1 MRDTPP
7 TPFANLGRKMPWVRP
22 FLPIRRL
29 DRIYAGALTHVE
41 GNVFDGILREMDVE
55 YTVREGE
62 LRHVPPTGPAVVF
75 ANHPFGMLDG
85 ILMASM
91 LLRLRPDVKLLANQL
106 LGCMEELSLHCI
118 LVDNMMGEGHEAAN
132 RRGIRE
138 ALDWVKQ
145 GHMLIVFPAG
155 EVASWSRH
163 HRRVLD
169 PQWNRNM
176 ARIARMAGA
185 TSVPAYISGKNSVG
199 FHLAGMIN
207 PRLRTLFLPHELIN
221 KRGRR
226 MEIRIGAPV
235 ESATLKAIHDDDKAI
250 DLLRWN
256 SSLLSLRDRIRSPR
270 TRFLPTNW
278 QPKHAVARP
287 QDPAVLEGE
296 LKALP
301 PEALLQSAGKMSVY
315 ALSSKQAPKIVRE
328 LGRLRELTFRASG
341 EGTGKARDLDRFD
354 VYYTHLV
361 LWNEERKEI
370 AGAYRICN
378 VQDVVRRYG
387 MRGLYTTTLFRF
399 QPKFF
404 AKVGPALELG
414 RSFVA
419 LDYQRQYAPLLIL
432 WKGIGAYLVRHP
444 ETPMLFGAVSISADY
459 SPASREVLT
468 SYLSAHTVD
477 AELLKMLKPK
487 HPPRISAEDVHE
499 PEMFAR
505 VYSLDDISDWVSMF
519 ESDGKGVPVLV
530 KHYMKLGGKFLG
542 FNVDAKFSNVLDGLL
557 IVDLR
562 QAKPDLL
569 ARYFGKEGAAS
580 FLRLYKSSK
589 SPEGQQ
595 QLASNIPGGDCGD
608 VRE

>member
-1 MRDTPP
+1 MPRSAIPEDTPA
-7 TPFANLGRKMPWVRP
+7 PFAKLGKQIPWARP
-22 FLPIRRL
+22 FMPIRRL
-29 DRIYAGALTHVE
+29 DRIYASALANPK
-41 GNVFDGILREMDVE
+41 GSVFDAILSVMDVE
-55 YTVREGE
+55 YTVRDGD
-62 LRHVPPTGPAVVF
+62 LKHVPLEGAAVVF

-85 ILMASM
+85 ILMASLM
-91 LLRLRPDVKLLANQL
+91 LRLRPDVKLLANQL
-106 LGCMEELSLHCI
+106 LGCMDELKQYCV

-176 ARIARMAGA
+176 AGIARMTGA
-185 TSVPAYISGKNSVG
+185 KSVPAFISGTNSVG

-226 MEIRIGAPV
+226 MEVRIGAPV
-235 ESATLKAIHDDDKAI
+235 EGETLKAISDDEKAI

-256 SSLLSLRDRIRSPR
+256 SSLLSLRDRIGSPR
-270 TRFLPTNW
+270 VRFFQGRW
-278 QPKHAVARP
+278 QPKHAIPPAE
-287 QDPAVLEGE
+287 DPAVLLRE
-296 LKALP
+296 LQSLP
-301 PEALLQSAGKMSVY
+301 PDALLEAVGKMRVY
-315 ALSSKQAPKIVRE
+315 ALSSRQAPRIVRE
-328 LGRLRELTFRASG
+328 IGRLREITFRASG

-354 VYYTHLV
+354 AYYTHLV
-361 LWNEERKEI
+361 LWNDERQEI
-370 AGAYRICN
+370 AGAYRVCN
-378 VQDVVRRYG
+378 VQHVLHRYG
-387 MRGLYTTTLFRF
+387 MRGLYTATLFRF

-414 RSFVA
+414 RSFVH
-419 LDYQRQYAPLLIL
+419 LDYQRQYAPLLVL
-432 WKGIGAYLVRHP
+432 WKGIGSYLVRHP
-444 ETPMLFGAVSISADY
+444 ETPVLFGAVSISADY

-477 AELLKMLKPK
+477 AELLEMLRPK
-487 HPPRISAEDVHE
+487 NPPRAAAENVQE
-499 PEMFAR
+499 PEVFSR
-505 VYSLDDISDWVSMF
+505 VFTIDDISDWVSMF

-530 KHYMKLGGKFLG
+530 RHYMKLGGKFLG

-557 IVDLR
+557 LVDLR
-562 QAKPDLL
+562 LAKPELL
-569 ARYFGKEGAAS
+569 ARYLGKQGSAE
-580 FLRLYKSSK
+580 FLSLH
-589 SPEGQQ
+589 SPKATSE
-595 QLASNIPGGDCGD
+595 
-608 VRE
+608 VR

>member
-1 MRDTPP
+1 MIHSRMTEDTPS
-7 TPFANLGRKMPWVRP
+7 PFAKLGKQIPWARP

-29 DRIYAGALTHVE
+29 DRIYAGALDHPE
-41 GNVFDGILREMDVE
+41 GSVFDGILREMDVE
-55 YTVREGE
+55 YSVRDADLKHIPLE
-62 LRHVPPTGPAVVF
+62 GPAIIF
-75 ANHPFGMLDG
+75 SNHPFGMLDG
-85 ILMASM
+85 ILMASLM
-91 LLRLRPDVKLLANQL
+91 LRMRPDVKLLANQL
-106 LGCMEELSLHCI
+106 LGCMDELSKHCI

-138 ALDWVKQ
+138 ALEWVKQ

-163 HRRVLD
+163 HHRVLD

-176 ARIARMAGA
+176 ARIARMTGA
-185 TSVPAYISGKNSVG
+185 KSVPAFLSGTNSVG

-207 PRLRTLFLPHELIN
+207 PRLRTLFLPHELLN

-235 ESATLKAIHDDDKAI
+235 EGETLKAIHDDDKAI

-256 SSLLSLRDRIRSPR
+256 SSLLALRDRIGSPR
-270 TRFLPTNW
+270 TRFFTANW
-278 QPKHAVARP
+278 QPKQDVA
-287 QDPAVLEGE
+287 PAENPTVLLSE
-296 LKALP
+296 LQSLGA
-301 PEALLQSAGKMSVY
+301 EALLESAGKFRVY
-315 ALSSKQAPKIVRE
+315 ALSSRQAPRVVRE
-328 LGRLRELTFRASG
+328 IGRLREITFRASG

-354 VYYTHLV
+354 AYYIHLV
-361 LWNEERKEI
+361 LWNHERQEI

-378 VQDVVRRYG
+378 VQSVVRRYG
-387 MRGLYTTTLFRF
+387 MRGLYTATLFRF

-414 RSFVA
+414 RSFIH
-419 LDYQRQYAPLLIL
+419 LDYQRQYAPLLVL
-432 WKGIGAYLVRHP
+432 WKGIGSYVVHHP
-444 ETPMLFGAVSISADY
+444 ETAVLFGAVSISADY

-477 AELLKMLKPK
+477 AELLKLLRPK
-487 HPPRISAEDVHE
+487 HPPRTTAEDVHE

-505 VYSLDDISDWVSMF
+505 VFSLDDISDWISMF

-530 KHYMKLGGKFLG
+530 RHYMKLGGKFLG

-557 IVDLR
+557 LVDLR
-562 QAKPDLL
+562 EANPELL
-569 ARYFGKEGAAS
+569 ARYFGKQGS
-580 FLRLYKSSK
+580 IDFLRRHGVTVPAGRPAKDL
-589 SPEGQQ
+589 PE
-595 QLASNIPGGDCGD
+595 AAPAH
-608 VRE
+608 

>member
-1 MRDTPP
+1 MKEDSSA
-7 TPFANLGRKMPWVRP
+7 PFAKLGRQIPWARP

-29 DRIYAGALTHVE
+29 DHIYSEALGRSE
-41 GNVFDGILREMDVE
+41 ANVFDGILREMDVE
-55 YTVREGE
+55 YAVRDADMKHIPLE
-62 LRHVPPTGPAVVF
+62 GPAVVF
-75 ANHPFGMLDG
+75 ANHPFGMMDG
-85 ILMASM
+85 ILMASL
-91 LLRLRPDVKLLANQL
+91 LLRLRPDVKMLANQL
-106 LGCMEELSLHCI
+106 LGCMEKLSQHCI

-138 ALDWVKQ
+138 ALEWVRQ

-176 ARIARMAGA
+176 ARIARMTGA
-185 TSVPAYISGKNSVG
+185 MSIPAFISGTNSVG

-235 ESATLKAIHDDDKAI
+235 ESATLKAIKDDDKAI

-256 SSLLSLRDRIRSPR
+256 SSLLSLARSHWLSPR
-270 TRFLPTNW
+270 PLFPS
-278 QPKHAVARP
+278 QVAAPSRRRP
-287 QDPAVLEGE
+287 CRRSLLFCWRE
-296 LKALP
+296 LQSLP
-301 PEALLQSAGKMSVY
+301 PDALLESAGPMRVY
-315 ALSSKQAPKIVRE
+315 ALSSRQAPRIVRE
-328 LGRLRELTFRASG
+328 IGRLREITFRASG

-354 VYYTHLV
+354 AYYTHLV
-361 LWNEERKEI
+361 LWNDERQEI

-378 VQDVVRRYG
+378 VQSVLHRYG

-414 RSFVA
+414 RSFMH
-419 LDYQRQYAPLLIL
+419 LDYQRQYAPLLVL
-432 WKGIGAYLVRHP
+432 WKGIGSYIVRHP
-444 ETPMLFGAVSISADY
+444 ETPVLFGAVSISADY
-459 SPASREVLT
+459 SMASREVLT

-477 AELLKMLKPK
+477 AELLKLLRPK
-487 HPPRISAEDVHE
+487 HPPRASSESME
-499 PEMFAR
+499 QPEMFAR
-505 VYSLDDISDWVSMF
+505 VFSIDDISDWVSMF

-530 KHYMKLGGKFLG
+530 RHYMKLGGKFLG

-557 IVDLR
+557 LVDLR
-562 QAKPDLL
+562 EAKPQLL
-569 ARYFGKEGAAS
+569 ARYLGKQGSAD
-580 FLRLYKSSK
+580 FLRMHCPAPASAPSVDD
-589 SPEGQQ
+589 PEE
-595 QLASNIPGGDCGD
+595 P
-608 VRE
+608 VRN